1 VEALLMPEQ
10 PDQESPEFVREKR
23 QHSFWLDQQLY
34 DSFKKVAQLL
44 GKTSVSEALEEA
56 MREWVKTHI
65 DELPTQTTITIVE
78 SKQANI
84 DLVDELELKIVKEET
99 EGKVKILERLLSEKP
114 VDDRLVRRW
123 RQDLSKSLPKA
134 IRIYNKT
141 KDPELEQIL
150 ARVKKLI

>member
-1 VEALLMPEQ
+1 MSIPRVG
-10 PDQESPEFVREKR
+10 ESEEDTAEKR

-65 DELPTQTTITIVE
+65 DELPTQTTITMVE

-84 DLVDELELKIVKEET
+84 DLAVRLEVKMIKEKLAEEITMLEKLTTQKPGSDAIKYWKRELQKTL
-99 EGKVKILERLLSEKP
+99 
-114 VDDRLVRRW
+114 
-123 RQDLSKSLPKA
+123 QKA
-134 IRIYNKT
+134 IRIFKQT
-141 KDPELEQIL
+141 RDAELGQLLER
-150 ARVKKLI
+150 AEKFV

>member
-1 VEALLMPEQ
+1 MSTPRGG
-10 PDQESPEFVREKR
+10 ESEEDTAEKR

-34 DSFKKVAQLL
+34 DSFKKIAQLL
-44 GKTSVSEALEEA
+44 GKISVSKALEEA

-65 DELPTQTTITIVE
+65 DELPTQTTITMVE

-84 DLVDELELKIVKEET
+84 DLADQLELKIVKEET
-99 EGKVKILERLLSEKP
+99 EGKVKVLERLLSEKP
-114 VDDRLVRRW
+114 VNDNLVRKW

-134 IRIYNKT
+134 IRIYKKT

>member
-1 VEALLMPEQ
+1 MSTPRVEELEEDTA
-10 PDQESPEFVREKR
+10 EKR

-34 DSFKKVAQLL
+34 DSFKKIAQLL

-65 DELPTQTTITIVE
+65 DELPTQTTITMVE

-84 DLVDELELKIVKEET
+84 DLADQLELKIVKEET
-99 EGKVKILERLLSEKP
+99 EGKVKVLERLLSEKP
-114 VDDRLVRRW
+114 VNDDLVRKW
-123 RQDLSKSLPKA
+123 RQDLSKRLPKA
-134 IRIYNKT
+134 IRIYKKT